1 MGYPMTA
8 TAGAPIFRWRAADLA
23 TLSGWTLR
31 GNRSAA
37 FERVSIDTREGDLT
51 GALYVAIRGTNHDGH
66 AYVDEAVARGAAGVV
81 VQADAR
87 VLPMGAAAV
96 FIVEDSLRA
105 LGNLAR
111 MRRRAYRGPVVAI
124 TGSAGKSSTKT
135 FLGAALGR
143 RAYVNP
149 GNLNNRVGVP
159 LSIFRAPLTA
169 SAWVLELGMNETGEI
184 AALRDIVEADVGVLL
199 PAGQAHVGKLGSS
212 EAIIAAKGELA
223 EGDTS
228 PARWVVADARFLPV
242 VGPRPRVTVGP
253 DAEHDIRIVSTTSTF
268 PRGLTCRFSG
278 PGGRRCT
285 LRTSLQGAHWAL
297 PLATAWAVLG
307 LLDAD
312 DSAARR
318 RLAACR
324 APAGRMELFAWR
336 GGWILDDSY
345 NASPESMAAFL
356 EWLEPLSERLDL
368 RLLLGEMRE
377 LGGHSQELHRG
388 LARGISALRVRR
400 VDIVGADLIE
410 ACTGLAG
417 AVSHRDATSALA
429 AALADWR
436 PGCLLAVKG
445 ANSTGLYAALSA
457 WKDAH

>member
-1 MGYPMTA
+1 MGHPMNVA
-8 TAGAPIFRWRAADLA
+8 VGDPVFRWQAADLA
-23 TLSGWTLR
+23 GLPGWTLR
-31 GNRSAA
+31 GSRSAV
-37 FERVSIDTREGDLT
+37 FERISIDTREGDLT
-51 GALYVAIRGTNHDGH
+51 GALYVALRGANHDGH
-66 AYVDEAVARGAAGVV
+66 AYIDEAVARGAAGVV

-87 VLPMGAAAV
+87 VVPMGAAAV
-96 FIVEDSLRA
+96 FIVEDSLLA
-105 LGNLAR
+105 LGDLAR
-111 MRRRAYRGPVVAI
+111 MRRRAFRGPVVAI

-159 LSIFRAPLTA
+159 LSIFRAPLSA
-169 SAWVLELGMNETGEI
+169 SAWVLELGMNESGEI

-199 PAGQAHVGKLGSS
+199 PAGQAHVGKLGST

-223 EGDTS
+223 EGGSS
-228 PARWVVADARFLPV
+228 PARWVVADTRFLPV
-242 VGPRPRVTVGP
+242 VGARPRVTVGS
-253 DAEHDIRIVSTTSTF
+253 DAEHDIRIVAASSAF
-268 PRGLTCRFSG
+268 PRGLTCRLSG

-285 LRTSLQGAHWAL
+285 LQTSLQGVHWAL

-307 LLDAD
+307 VLDAD
-312 DSAARR
+312 DGAARR
-318 RLAACR
+318 RLAGCR

-356 EWLEPLSERLDL
+356 DWLEPLADRLDL

-377 LGGHSQELHRG
+377 LGRHSQALHRG
-388 LARGISALRVRR
+388 LADGIATLSASR
-400 VDIVGADLIE
+400 VDIVGDDLAA
-410 ACTGLAG
+410 ACKDLPG
-417 AVSHRDATSALA
+417 AAPHRDATSALA

-436 PGCLLAVKG
+436 PGRLLAVKG
-445 ANSTGLYAALSA
+445 ANGTGLYAALSA
-457 WKDAH
+457 WKKAR